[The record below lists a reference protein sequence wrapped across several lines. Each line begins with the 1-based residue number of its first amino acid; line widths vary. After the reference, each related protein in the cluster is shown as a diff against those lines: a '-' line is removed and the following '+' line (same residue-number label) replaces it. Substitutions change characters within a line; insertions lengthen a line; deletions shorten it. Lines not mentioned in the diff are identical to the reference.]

1 MSNKKLTK
9 RVQTLIE
16 NKSQDFK
23 EKYYLLSYLAN
34 TDIKSNEKLM
44 SEADCYMNVL
54 INTNGVKPDVT
65 HLYTLLKEAI
75 KLKKGS
81 SYKKE
86 LKNVKDLCRL
96 ITKEAITSKENLI
109 FEELSNINS
118 LSDFKLN
125 KKLKSIFTESIHNN
139 IPLLIS
145 EAIKTVDAE
154 DLLNTFYGD
163 KKVSKPNTGRNSE
176 INLED
181 IDDTDAYQEDDQ
193 EVIEDEASNNRIS
206 NKQLNSKQ
214 KDILLKYSD
223 LLRKENIPFIAN
235 KLNIY
240 LPRKIKRKGIEVDPP
255 EDLSNIPAIDKL
267 AIIAKY
273 KLIIEQGANIKALR
287 KFEIINQIYY
297 YLNIQKRFLD
307 SDMAQIMSIGE
318 KDLTKDKKSNFT
330 SSPSGLSEDQKKE
343 IRDELNLL
351 IDKINLDNAS
361 TLNSDVVKESELLS
375 LLRKSAGTQR
385 EALDTFISYLNN
397 AYPVS
402 EAVSDSQEVLS
413 DEEYE
418 EYLKGNRELDAKEAL
433 EDAEEYDDS
442 PIDPETGEPL
452 YANIETASKIASS
465 YVKEEDFE
473 EIEIEASDAI
483 QLLAKKSNSLKK
495 LQDLEAKA
503 KERRKLVK
511 SSEEERKKLI
521 QDLSSSM
528 TRQEAEIEKGK
539 PGWNIRMFLSK
550 EDRKEFDK
558 AVDEYTVLT
567 GTRMIIKPDR
577 TKKEAHD
584 EILNAIDK
592 PQGANK
598 LNPKTGKIESATW
611 NEFFDRYLDYDPE
624 NPTSNADIAR
634 LSQGQWR
641 DSGGVRQSAGKSF
654 AKSLFYTS
662 NIKVKSEIY
671 AELGKKYIDIA
682 RSLGLMEYGVSDN
695 SDDELIERGNLVD
708 FKKMEDL
715 ITREDVFEEY
725 FTNGLSNE
733 EEEEALNYLTME
745 ISSFRI
751 FCNEYLDYF
760 YSNFIWNKCEVKIAL
775 AIKKYFE
782 VKYPTSKIGQSLSD
796 SIKNWRGDK
805 VQKEHGRMLF
815 DTIINWT
822 MGRSGIKD
830 SGNVVSN
837 PKMELDQ
844 RKNAFLNGQGKFK
857 SLASKVQE
865 FNAMPY
871 PNKIVDFDPEHL
883 MYDCLNDTSKVS
895 PPHPIIGSAFKECSE
910 LSAEDRSLFLKYI
923 SKQKATD
930 LETTFI
936 ESLMKQEYYDSTLN
950 SPNSPLG
957 NPAEIKG
964 IETGKGSTS
973 PADKGSPLSVEGAP
987 FFRKQWREAIKS
999 SLKDLAARA
1008 DKEAAERAKR
1018 ISQSRDYSFLED
1030 DELALTDYQVVYD
1043 GKLAEVATVDMKT
1056 GKANVIIDVLDA
1068 SGNIVDA
1075 KTITVD
1081 ISELRH
1087 ADLIRK

>member
-9 RVQTLIE
+9 RVRTLIE

-54 INTNGVKPDVT
+54 INTNGEKPEYSHV
-65 HLYTLLKEAI
+65 HALLKEAI
-75 KLKKGS
+75 KLKKG
-81 SYKKE
+81 KKYQKE
-86 LKNVKDLCRL
+86 FNYVKDICRL
-96 ITKEAITSKENLI
+96 INKENINSNESLI
-109 FEELSNINS
+109 FEELNNVNA
-118 LSDFKLN
+118 LNDFKLN
-125 KKLKSIFTESIHNN
+125 KKLKTIFAESIQNN
-139 IPLLIS
+139 IPLLIN
-145 EAIKTVDAE
+145 EAIKTIDAE

-181 IDDTDAYQEDDQ
+181 IDDTEAYQDQTQDD
-193 EVIEDEASNNRIS
+193 IEDETSSNRIS

-223 LLRKENIPFIAN
+223 LLRKEKIPFIAK

-240 LPRKIKRKGIEVDPP
+240 LPRKIKRKGVEVEPP

-267 AIIAKY
+267 AIVAKY

-307 SDMAQIMSIGE
+307 SDMAQIMSMGE
-318 KDLTKDKKSNFT
+318 KDLTKDKKSSFS
-330 SSPSGLSEDQKKE
+330 SSPSGLSEDQKKAV
-343 IRDELNLL
+343 RDELNLL

-361 TLNSDVVKESELLS
+361 TLNSDVVKESELLNI
-375 LLRKSAGTQR
+375 LRKSAGTQR

-397 AYPVS
+397 AYPIS
-402 EAVSDSQEVLS
+402 GAVSNSQEVLS

-418 EYLKGNRELDAKEAL
+418 EYLRVNRELDAKEAL
-433 EDAEEYDDS
+433 EDAEEYGDS
-442 PIDPETGEPL
+442 PIDSETGEPL
-452 YANIETASKIASS
+452 YADTETASRIASS

-483 QLLAKKSNSLKK
+483 QLMSQKSASLKK
-495 LQDLEAKA
+495 IQELETKAKA
-503 KERRKLVK
+503 RQKLVRT
-511 SSEEERKKLI
+511 SQEERQKLL

-528 TRQEAEIEKGK
+528 TKAQAEQEKQK
-539 PGWNIRMFLSK
+539 PGWKTRMYLSAD
-550 EDRKEFDK
+550 DRK
-558 AVDEYTVLT
+558 AYDEAIEKYTVLT
-567 GTRMIIKPDR
+567 GTKLIIKPDR
-577 TKKEAHD
+577 TKKEVHD
-584 EILNAIDK
+584 EILHAIDR

-598 LNPKTGKIESATW
+598 LNPKTGKIESTTW

-682 RSLGLMEYGVSDN
+682 RRLGLMEYNISDSSDN
-695 SDDELIERGNLVD
+695 KLIEKGNLVD
-708 FKKMEDL
+708 FKKLEDL

-725 FTNGLSNE
+725 FTSGLSNE

-796 SIKNWRGDK
+796 NIKNWRGDK

-837 PKMELDQ
+837 PKMELEQ
-844 RKNAFLNGQGKFK
+844 RKNAFLNGQGRFK

-865 FNAMPY
+865 FNSMSY
-871 PNKIVDFDPEHL
+871 PNKIIDFDPDHL

-936 ESLMKQEYYDSTLN
+936 ESLMKQEYYDATLN
-950 SPNSPLG
+950 NPNSPLG

-1008 DKEAAERAKR
+1008 DKEAAERAAR
-1018 ISQSRDYSFLED
+1018 ISQSRDYTFLED

-1043 GKLAEVATVDMKT
+1043 GKLAEVATVDMET